1 MSNIIDQLHLDHVN
15 VSKVLNLLTQQHKIM
30 QTDEAPDYVLISYI
44 LNYFHNYPDHIHH
57 PKENAVFEE
66 YLKHHDESQDTLRA
80 LMVEHKD
87 MAQLTRDLREI
98 IDSVLDGA
106 IVAKDSLVQQLADF
120 IDRQQQH
127 MDTEEGRVFPLLRKT
142 LTSNDFQRIDANLP
156 PKEDPLFGE
165 VVQKQYEALYQHI
178 INM

>member
-1 MSNIIDQLHLDHVN
+1 MYNIIDQLHLDHIN
-15 VSKVLNLLTQQHKIM
+15 VSKVLNLLTQQYKIM
-30 QTDEAPDYVLISYI
+30 QTDEAPDYILISDI
-44 LNYFHNYPDHIHH
+44 LDYFHNYPDHIHH

-66 YLKHHDESQDTLRA
+66 YLKHHDESQDTLRE

-87 MAQLTRDLREI
+87 MARLTRDLREI

-106 IVAKDSLVQQLADF
+106 MVAKDSLVQQLADF
-120 IDRQQQH
+120 IDRQQRH
-127 MDTEEGRVFPLLRKT
+127 MDTEEGRVFPLLREK
-142 LTSNDFQRIDANLP
+142 LTSSDFQRIDANLP

-178 INM
+178 INL